1 MKQVKFRRPDS
12 SGNSDGIR
20 KSRGRLNLMQN
31 LPAFSFMKSKE
42 NVCREETPS
51 SSSESDIELADD
63 WVLSYEPV
71 ELVCL
76 NKASLKVVS
85 IFLFK
90 LELKMRRPVII
101 FGPLKDRVSDE
112 LIKSDESKFQQAIP
126 HTTRVKRDNEME
138 GRDYYFVTKADM
150 SEQIE
155 NQQFIEAGQFSD
167 NLYGTSIKA
176 VFDVSNKDKHCILD
190 VSGKA
195 NVIM

>member
-1 MKQVKFRRPDS
+1 
-12 SGNSDGIR
+12 
-20 KSRGRLNLMQN
+20 
-31 LPAFSFMKSKE
+31 
-42 NVCREETPS
+42 
-51 SSSESDIELADD
+51 
-63 WVLSYEPV
+63 
-71 ELVCL
+71 
-76 NKASLKVVS
+76 
-85 IFLFK
+85 
-90 LELKMRRPVII
+90 MRRPVII